1 MIQLIDGISTT
12 ITEIVCVLLIRNKL
26 VKRSL
31 KNITKADILFIIF
44 ISILTYITDYY
55 LHNFEFILDTLLLT
69 VSIWIV
75 YKIKLYNSI
84 IQIVT
89 ATIIFTVIEFISVVP
104 FIFVYQL
111 QDSIFVKYCSLLL
124 SITMSIICYYK
135 FDIDKVYEYVNSSN
149 NNILR
154 IILVNSFVAIFSV
167 WIYWNNNFSNKMSGL
182 IYFLLIILL
191 ILVINVLI
199 IFYIDKS
206 SKQLKIIESY
216 NKYNP
221 FIDELINEIRR
232 KQHEYENRLQAFS
245 ALPEVCVTYDELV
258 ENINKHAS
266 EWNQQLNSIN
276 ANILKLKYK
285 ILAALIYSKMKI
297 AEKKDIE
304 FLCNIDNINVEY
316 PMEEYELIDIIGILI
331 DNAIEAVESY
341 EKSKKIIIL
350 FFETNYE
357 KHIVVKNTYEKVKE
371 ECFNKFFT
379 KSFSTKGSQRGFGL
393 YNLNKILSNNKN
405 VKIKVANEKL
415 DNQNYVVFD
424 LVFSPSSI

>member
-1 MIQLIDGISTT
+1 MIQLIDGILTT
-12 ITEIVCVLLIRNKL
+12 ITEIVCVLLIRDKL
-26 VKRSL
+26 IQKDIKRL
-31 KNITKADILFIIF
+31 NRKDIVFVVF
-44 ISILTYITDYY
+44 ISILTYVTDYY

-69 VSIWIV
+69 ISIWLI

-84 IQIVT
+84 TQIVI
-89 ATIIFTVIEFISVVP
+89 ATITFTVIEFISVLP
-104 FIFVYQL
+104 FVFVNEL
-111 QDSIFVKYCSLLL
+111 QNSILVKYSSLFL
-124 SITMSIICYYK
+124 SIVMSIICYCK
-135 FDIDKVYEYVNSSN
+135 ADINRIYEYINNSK

-154 IILVNSFVAIFSV
+154 IIVINSFLAIFSV
-167 WIYWNNNFSNKMSGL
+167 WVYWNNNFDNKLFGL
-182 IYFLLIILL
+182 IYFILILLL
-191 ILVINVLI
+191 ILIVNVLI

-206 SKQLKIIESY
+206 NRQLKIIESY

-221 FIDELINEIRR
+221 FIDELIKEIRR

-245 ALPEVCVTYDELV
+245 ALPEVCATYDELV
-258 ENINKHAS
+258 ENINKHTS

-297 AEKKDIE
+297 AEKKDIK
-304 FLCNIDNINVEY
+304 FTCNIDNINVEY
-316 PMEEYELIDIIGILI
+316 PMKEYELIDVIGILI

-350 FFETNYE
+350 FFETDTE
-357 KHIVVKNTYEKVKE
+357 KHIVVKNTYNKIKE
-371 ECFNKFFT
+371 EHFNKFFT

-393 YNLNKILSNNKN
+393 YNLNKILSKNNN
-405 VKIKVANEKL
+405 VEIKVANEKL

-424 LVFSPSSI
+424 LVFSLSSI